1 MSHRSTIT
9 VIISRFLRIAC
20 LVILGWLAVAA
31 APETEGPLRIEARP
45 VFGPFI
51 RDNVPIP
58 LAITVRGG
66 TGRVLVTAEGRP
78 GYREERELPSSAG
91 ERRFVLSV
99 YADPERPDVRVRARD
114 AAGAVAEGAV
124 AGLRT
129 IGAGEVLL
137 GVAGP
142 SLPEFLLK
150 SEYEK
155 LCLMALVEPELLPA
169 SWKDYRILDALLF
182 AAGPE
187 VGLGESQK
195 EALAG
200 WVESGGEMIILE
212 EAISAFPQFAWNTDI
227 PGSDMCRVVTRG
239 MGSIMVISKR
249 AIADFPGE
257 VRNGLSHR
265 RTEAAALGMGEVL
278 AAAFPPSR
286 WQDLLIRRSLVLV
299 AAYAAV
305 VLLGIGYYRQ
315 GGNRRKLFACA
326 GILAAGFAVVA
337 GVIGLMSHQERWGL
351 LTVIRGKCGEKS
363 FHVLHGI
370 VMSSSGV
377 GDPVYVDHTDN
388 APLPVFSRDAPESPD
403 RLWGGVAYRRYRLS
417 GDFRRWFGVWEAV
430 ARGGSL
436 SAEWKGGG
444 VLALQN
450 GIAWNLEEGVV
461 VWAGRRIPVGD
472 IPRGQSREIN
482 IKGIAPIGE
491 LTGGVAWLT
500 GTASFVHPVG
510 NYLVARIGRGA
521 ALHPPDMGGKSP
533 TLDEG
538 AWMVMGLP
546 HTGK

>member
-1 MSHRSTIT
+1 
-9 VIISRFLRIAC
+9 
-20 LVILGWLAVAA
+20 
-31 APETEGPLRIEARP
+31 
-45 VFGPFI
+45 
-51 RDNVPIP
+51 
-58 LAITVRGG
+58 
-66 TGRVLVTAEGRP
+66 
-78 GYREERELPSSAG
+78 
-91 ERRFVLSV
+91 
-99 YADPERPDVRVRARD
+99 
-114 AAGAVAEGAV
+114 
-124 AGLRT
+124 
-129 IGAGEVLL
+129 
-137 GVAGP
+137 
-142 SLPEFLLK
+142 
-150 SEYEK
+150 
-155 LCLMALVEPELLPA
+155 
-169 SWKDYRILDALLF
+169 
-182 AAGPE
+182 
-187 VGLGESQK
+187 
-195 EALAG
+195 
-200 WVESGGEMIILE
+200 MIILE

-403 RLWGGVAYRRYRLS
+403 RLWGGWPTVGTVCPGISAGGLAF
-417 GDFRRWFGVWEAV
+417 GRRWHEGDRFPPNGRGRRSCSSERDRLEF
-430 ARGGSL
+430 RGGGCCV
-436 SAEWKGGG
+436 GGE
-444 VLALQN
+444 ADS
-450 GIAWNLEEGVV
+450 
-461 VWAGRRIPVGD
+461 GR
-472 IPRGQSREIN
+472 
-482 IKGIAPIGE
+482 
-491 LTGGVAWLT
+491 
-500 GTASFVHPVG
+500 
-510 NYLVARIGRGA
+510 
-521 ALHPPDMGGKSP
+521 
-533 TLDEG
+533 
-538 AWMVMGLP
+538 
-546 HTGK
+546 